1 MMELFSLFKI
11 NKYGCTHQALNVPFP
26 GNVSVWEDI
35 MKRVL
40 ISAALAA
47 GVAMPLGGANATDLE
62 VTHWWTS
69 GGEAAA
75 VKVLADNFNA
85 MEGYN
90 WVDSAIAGSGS
101 TANPIIISRI
111 IGGNP
116 MGATQM
122 NTGRDAEELI
132 QAGLMLDLTELAEKE
147 NWAEKIRPAKLLG
160 ACEFEGRIYCVP
172 INIHSWQW
180 MWLNRHVFE
189 DNGME
194 VPANWNELVA
204 AAPKLREAGV
214 IPLATGQPWQVDG
227 IRNVMQSAIGGVDN
241 YMAVNGE
248 KDPDAVMSDE
258 NRAIWESFADAR
270 SMVDDAYSGRDWNVA
285 TNMVIQGD
293 AAAQVMGDWAQGEF
307 AMAGQKAGVDY
318 DCLPGLGLNPVLD
331 TSGDAFYFPKNS
343 DPEIT
348 EAQLALASMLVS
360 PEVQVEFNLT
370 KGSLPVRGDV
380 DLEAANACMKK
391 GLEILKNPD
400 NVLASTEMLLDSDT
414 QGQIT
419 DLALEFFSSD
429 MPVDEALERQQEI
442 IEQAR

>member
-1 MMELFSLFKI
+1 
-11 NKYGCTHQALNVPFP
+11 
-26 GNVSVWEDI
+26 
-35 MKRVL
+35 MKHAIL
-40 ISAALAA
+40 TAALAA
-47 GVAMPLGGANATDLE
+47 GVAMPLSASATDLE

-75 VKVLADNFNA
+75 VKVLAENFN
-85 MEGYN
+85 ETGN
-90 WVDSAIAGSGS
+90 TWVDSAIAGSGS

-132 QAGLMLDLTELAEKE
+132 KGGLMLDLTELAEKE
-147 NWAEKIRPAKLLG
+147 DWASKIRPAKLLE
-160 ACEFEGRIYCVP
+160 ACEYEGHIYCVP

-189 DNGME
+189 DNGIP
-194 VPANWNELVA
+194 VPTNWAELVA
-204 AAPKLREAGV
+204 ASPKLHEVGV
-214 IPLATGQPWQVDG
+214 VPLATGQPWQVDG
-227 IRNVMQSAIGGVDN
+227 IRNVMQVALGGVDN
-241 YMAVNGE
+241 YLAVNGE

-258 NRAIWESFADAR
+258 NRAIWEGFAEAR
-270 SMVDDAYSGRDWNVA
+270 EMVDDAYSGRDWNVA

-293 AAAQVMGDWAQGEF
+293 AAAQIMGDWAQGEF
-307 AMAGQKAGVDY
+307 AQAGQEAGVDY
-318 DCLPGLGLNPVLD
+318 DCLPGLGNNAVLD
-331 TSGDAFYFPKNS
+331 TGGDAFYFPKTD

-348 EAQLALASMLVS
+348 AAQLELASMLVS
-360 PEVQVEFNLT
+360 PETQVEFNLV

-380 DLEAANACMKK
+380 DLNAANACMKK
-391 GLEILKNPD
+391 GIEILADPD
-400 NVLASTEMLLDSDT
+400 NVLPSTEQLLDSDT

-429 MPVDEALERQQEI
+429 MTVDEAMERQKEI
-442 IEQAR
+442 IEQAM